1 MKNIVLQ
8 SDFGLGNGTSNLYG
22 VCKQVDADLQVYD
35 LSHAVP
41 GFDIRRASE
50 NLAAVVPMWPA
61 GTVFVSAVDPAT
73 GTEHLVCAAR
83 TTSGSYIL
91 TADNGTLT
99 AVADTIGLDEVRDIT
114 ALLREYASREST
126 ALLHGRDLAWC
137 AALLASGQRSFE
149 ELGPTYAIESV
160 VRM

>member
-1 MKNIVLQ
+1 M
-8 SDFGLGNGTSNLYG
+8 
-22 VCKQVDADLQVYD
+22 DADLQVYD

-61 GTVFVSAVDPAT
+61 GTVFMSAVDPAT

-99 AVADTIGLDEVRDIT
+99 AVANTIGLDEVWNIT
-114 ALLREYASREST
+114 ALLWEYASRESI
-126 ALLHGRDLAWC
+126 ALLHGIDLAWC
-137 AALLASGQRSFE
+137 VALLASSQRSFE
-149 ELGPTYAIESV
+149 QMGPAYAVESV
-160 VRM
+160 VWI